1 MLSTPRRAAVA
12 VTAAIGAIALLASCA
27 TSQSGSGSAARAV
40 DATVPATTSAPA
52 APAAPVTVPSVPAPS
67 TTPPAAAVP
76 VAVNHCA
83 GNTVSQLVKVSIS
96 AQHLWLCHYT
106 TVALD
111 TPITSG
117 ASSLPYD
124 STPTG
129 TFHIQGRDRNTVLT
143 LNTGKQ
149 YNVKYWIPFSAPL
162 FGFHDSSW
170 QDFPY
175 GSSQYKTDGSHGC
188 VHMPLQAIAFFYNW
202 VHVGATVQI
211 HA

>member
-1 MLSTPRRAAVA
+1 MMRAPKRVA
-12 VTAAIGAIALLASCA
+12 TVVVAGLGQVALLAACA
-27 TSQSGSGSAARAV
+27 TSQSGTGSAARAV
-40 DATVPATTSAPA
+40 DATVPTSSVPTPSVPSTPSQASLPAVTTPA
-52 APAAPVTVPSVPAPS
+52 AP
-67 TTPPAAAVP
+67 AVP

-83 GNTVSQLVKVSIS
+83 GNTINQLVKVSLVD
-96 AQHLWLCHYT
+96 QHLWLCHYS

-129 TFHIQGRDRNTVLT
+129 TFHVQGRDRNTVLT

-149 YNVKYWIPFSAPL
+149 YNVQYWIPFSAPL
-162 FGFHDSSW
+162 FGFHDASW
-170 QDFPY
+170 QNFPF
-175 GSSQYKTDGSHGC
+175 GSSKYKTDGSHGC
-188 VHMPLQAIAFFYNW
+188 VHMPLAAIAFFYRW

>member
-1 MLSTPRRAAVA
+1 MRMTPARLATTVAAA
-12 VTAAIGAIALLASCA
+12 LGAAALLAACA
-27 TSQSGSGSAARAV
+27 TSQSGNGSSVSPV
-40 DATVPATTSAPA
+40 DATVHSTVPATPSTP
-52 APAAPVTVPSVPAPS
+52 APVTTQPSV
-67 TTPPAAAVP
+67 TTPPPVKVVP

-83 GNTVSQLVKVSIS
+83 GNTVDQLVKVSIRD
-96 AQHLWLCHYT
+96 QHMWLCHYT

-117 ASSLPYD
+117 AVSLPYD
-124 STPTG
+124 ATPTG
-129 TFHIQGRDRNTVLT
+129 TFHVQGRDRNTVLT

-162 FGFHDSSW
+162 FGFHDAPW

-175 GSSQYKTDGSHGC
+175 GSPQYKTDGSHGC
-188 VHMPLQAIAFFYNW
+188 VHMPLPAIAFLYRW